1 MLLSLV
7 VRNILERGT
16 PEALMPSPTC
26 FSLSGQCDKRSKT
39 GMDENGLFT
48 ALTIRGSRIN
58 VCVTILEC
66 NLNGVH
72 DLLCA

>member
-1 MLLSLV
+1 
-7 VRNILERGT
+7 
-16 PEALMPSPTC
+16 
-26 FSLSGQCDKRSKT
+26 
-39 GMDENGLFT
+39 MDENGLFT

>member
-26 FSLSGQCDKRSKT
+26 FSLSGQCDKRSKP
-39 GMDENGLFT
+39 GMDESGLFT
-48 ALTIRGSRIN
+48 ALTIPGSRID

-66 NLNGVH
+66 GLNGEP